1 MKIMATRAEW
11 QRVWD
16 ELFAEDQMKMT
27 RAEWRRL
34 WQVFC
39 FEHYERRYTAD
50 WDTNL
55 WIHALHRGCSM
66 KTEGAEYCGYK
77 DSGRKRWFIGIVPG
91 EIK

>member
-1 MKIMATRAEW
+1 
-11 QRVWD
+11 
-16 ELFAEDQMKMT
+16 MKMT
-27 RAEWRRL
+27 RAEWQRL

-55 WIHALHRGCSM
+55 WIHPLH
-66 KTEGAEYCGYK
+66 TAIPIEGAEYCGYK